1 MPAVEVDDLV
11 VRYGDLVA
19 VDHVSFCAE
28 AGAITAVL
36 GPNGAG
42 KTSTIEVCEGYRSAT
57 SGSTTVLGMNPQ
69 SEQTKLSKRMGVMLQ
84 EGGVSLGARVGDIAR
99 LYCDLYGKGV
109 NPSALLE
116 SVGLGERIRSSYR
129 RLSGGEKQRLSLA
142 LALAAR
148 PDVAFLDEPTSG
160 STTVLGMN
168 PQTEQTKLR
177 KRMGVML
184 QEGGV
189 SLGARVGDIARLYC
203 DLYGKGVNPSALL
216 ESVGLGE
223 RIRSSYR
230 RLSGGEKQRLSL
242 ALALAARPDVAFLDE
257 PTSGVDITGRQLI
270 RGIVRELADQ
280 GCAVVLA
287 THELDEAERVA
298 DHVLIFDRGRIIADG
313 TLDDLRRGHDEIRFR
328 TSPTLALSE
337 LSTALGLP
345 VRALGDGE
353 FVIDGDAQHVGAL
366 TTWLAQ
372 HNEPLADLRAGRQR
386 LEDVFLRLTGGAS

>member
-1 MPAVEVDDLV
+1 VPAVEVDDLV

-69 SEQTKLSKRMGVMLQ
+69 TEQTKLSKRMGVMLQ

-116 SVGLGERIRSSYR
+116 SVGLGER
-129 RLSGGEKQRLSLA
+129 
-142 LALAAR
+142 
-148 PDVAFLDEPTSG
+148 V
-160 STTVLGMN
+160 
-168 PQTEQTKLR
+168 
-177 KRMGVML
+177 
-184 QEGGV
+184 
-189 SLGARVGDIARLYC
+189 
-203 DLYGKGVNPSALL
+203 
-216 ESVGLGE
+216 
-223 RIRSSYR
+223 RSSYR

-298 DHVLIFDRGRIIADG
+298 DHVVIFDRGRIIADG

-328 TSPTLALSE
+328 SSPALAVAE
-337 LSTALGLP
+337 LSAALGLP

-366 TTWLAQ
+366 TTWLTQ
-372 HNEPLADLRAGRQR
+372 HNETLADLRAGRQR

>member
-160 STTVLGMN
+160 
-168 PQTEQTKLR
+168 
-177 KRMGVML
+177 
-184 QEGGV
+184 
-189 SLGARVGDIARLYC
+189 
-203 DLYGKGVNPSALL
+203 
-216 ESVGLGE
+216 
-223 RIRSSYR
+223 
-230 RLSGGEKQRLSL
+230 
-242 ALALAARPDVAFLDE
+242 
-257 PTSGVDITGRQLI
+257 VDITGRQLI

-298 DHVLIFDRGRIIADG
+298 DHVVIFDRGRIIADG

-353 FVIDGDAQHVGAL
+353 FVIAGDAQHVGAL

>member
-69 SEQTKLSKRMGVMLQ
+69 TEQTKLSKRMGVMLQ
-84 EGGVSLGARVGDIAR
+84 EGGVSLGARVGDIVR

-109 NPSALLE
+109 S
-116 SVGLGERIRSSYR
+116 
-129 RLSGGEKQRLSLA
+129 
-142 LALAAR
+142 
-148 PDVAFLDEPTSG
+148 
-160 STTVLGMN
+160 
-168 PQTEQTKLR
+168 
-177 KRMGVML
+177 
-184 QEGGV
+184 
-189 SLGARVGDIARLYC
+189 
-203 DLYGKGVNPSALL
+203 PSALL

-298 DHVLIFDRGRIIADG
+298 DHVVIFDRGRIIADG

>member
-1 MPAVEVDDLV
+1 VPAVEVDDLV

-69 SEQTKLSKRMGVMLQ
+69 TEQTKLSKRMGVMLQ

-116 SVGLGERIRSSYR
+116 SVGLGER
-129 RLSGGEKQRLSLA
+129 
-142 LALAAR
+142 
-148 PDVAFLDEPTSG
+148 V
-160 STTVLGMN
+160 
-168 PQTEQTKLR
+168 
-177 KRMGVML
+177 
-184 QEGGV
+184 
-189 SLGARVGDIARLYC
+189 
-203 DLYGKGVNPSALL
+203 
-216 ESVGLGE
+216 
-223 RIRSSYR
+223 RSSYR

-298 DHVLIFDRGRIIADG
+298 DHVVIFDRGRIIADG

-328 TSPTLALSE
+328 TSPTLAVSE

-353 FVIDGDAQHVGAL
+353 FVIAGDAQQVGAL